1 VENRGGDPQ
10 SDPNWLKLPSLGRR
24 RKLESLAVA
33 LGFGSGNSH
42 IPAMSVHPS
51 PPTPATIG
59 LVEPHAPLLRYPP
72 AGQLLYKVMSVEN
85 CLGSIERGY
94 LHFNRVDSYKDFPG
108 ADNHDGEQLPGDRA
122 GNAAA
127 TFVKAPGFSAADYYD
142 RSRSRTYAFCAALED
157 TDHVWTY
164 GSGSPKGNVGLV
176 FDFDRLRATLN
187 RMLQSGSAGLEFN
200 GIRCRQIFDLNY
212 GMVDYVDW
220 ATHRANEA
228 RLPNPITYAYLKDA
242 RQFAEERELRISLS
256 ALGIGKF
263 VLDDRS
269 EIAFPQ
275 HLHLD
280 FDFRAAFADGTIRE
294 IISGPHC
301 EEDYLRAELHRLH
314 VSLMTPSAPP

>member
-1 VENRGGDPQ
+1 
-10 SDPNWLKLPSLGRR
+10 
-24 RKLESLAVA
+24 
-33 LGFGSGNSH
+33 
-42 IPAMSVHPS
+42 MSVCPR
-51 PPTPATIG
+51 PPTPAALG
-59 LVEPHAPLLRYPP
+59 LVEPHAPLLRQPP

-85 CLGSIERGY
+85 CIRSIERGY

-142 RSRSRTYAFCAALED
+142 RARSRTYAFCAALDD

-176 FDFDRLRATLN
+176 FDFDGLRATLN
-187 RMLQSGSAGLEFN
+187 RVLQSGGAGLEFN

-228 RLPNPITYAYLKDA
+228 RLPNPITYAYLKNA
-242 RQFAEERELRISLS
+242 GRFAEERELRISLS
-256 ALGIGKF
+256 ALGIGRF

-280 FDFRAAFADGTIRE
+280 FDFRAAFSDVTIRE
-294 IISGPHC
+294 VVCGPRC
-301 EEDYLRAELHRLH
+301 DVAFLSSELTRLG
-314 VSLMTPSAPP
+314 AAIAIEPP

>member
-1 VENRGGDPQ
+1 V
-10 SDPNWLKLPSLGRR
+10 
-24 RKLESLAVA
+24 

-42 IPAMSVHPS
+42 IRAMSVHPS
-51 PPTPATIG
+51 PPTPAATG
-59 LVEPHAPLLRYPP
+59 LVEPHAPLLRHPP

-108 ADNHDGEQLPGDRA
+108 ADRYDGEQLPGDRA

-142 RSRSRTYAFCAALED
+142 RSRSRTYAFCAALQD
-157 TDHVWTY
+157 TDHIWTY
-164 GSGSPKGNVGLV
+164 GSGSPKGNVGLI

-187 RMLQSGSAGLEFN
+187 RMLQSGCAGLEFN

-212 GMVDYVDW
+212 GMVDYVNW
-220 ATHRANEA
+220 ATHRANES
-228 RLPNPITYAYLKDA
+228 RLPNPIAYAYLKDA
-242 RQFAEERELRISLS
+242 GRFAQERELRVSLS

-263 VLDDRS
+263 VLDDLT

-280 FDFRAAFADGTIRE
+280 FDFRAAFADKTIRE
-294 IISGPHC
+294 IVVGPRC
-301 EEDYLRAELHRLH
+301 NEDFLRTEMRRLGADL
-314 VSLMTPSAPP
+314 VPRDSP

>member
-1 VENRGGDPQ
+1 MR
-10 SDPNWLKLPSLGRR
+10 
-24 RKLESLAVA
+24 
-33 LGFGSGNSH
+33 
-42 IPAMSVHPS
+42 IMSVHPC
-51 PPTPATIG
+51 PPTPAAG
-59 LVEPHAPLLRYPP
+59 LVEPHAPLLRHPH

-85 CLGSIERGY
+85 CLGSIERAY

-108 ADNHDGEQLPGDRA
+108 ADHHDGEQLPGDRA

-142 RSRSRTYAFCAALED
+142 RSRSRTYAFCAALAD

-187 RMLQSGSAGLEFN
+187 RMLQSGGAGLEFN

-212 GMVDYVDW
+212 GMVVYVDW

-242 RQFAEERELRISLS
+242 GQFAQERELRISLS

-263 VLDDRS
+263 VLDDLT
-269 EIAFPQ
+269 EIDFPQ

-294 IISGPHC
+294 VVCGPRC
-301 EEDYLRAELHRLH
+301 DVAFLSAELTRLGATT
-314 VSLMTPSAPP
+314 VVIGKP